1 VQLHRVPTFNVG
13 TDGDRSVSRSI
24 HRLSPAKVKNARPGK
39 RPDGTPRVQ
48 LYADGGGLYL
58 QVTPGNNHHISKSWI
73 FRFAGGNGKE
83 RYMGL
88 GSFDTVGLDEAREKA
103 GECRKLRDQGKDPI
117 ETRTA
122 QRASAAAERAKA
134 MTFEQCAER
143 YIAAHRAGWRNPKHA
158 SQWQNTLA
166 TYVSPTLGRL
176 PVQAVDVG
184 LVTKVLE
191 PIWST
196 KPETASRVRGRIEAV
211 LDWAAARGF
220 READNPARWKGRLDK
235 LLPRRSKV
243 RAVQH
248 HAALPYPEIGAF
260 ICALRERPAT
270 AARALEF
277 AILTAARTG
286 EVLGARWSEI
296 DLRAKVWTVPASR
309 MKSGREHRVPLSD
322 AAIAVLQEMHGL
334 RENDHVFPGDRRE
347 ALSDMALLMLL
358 RRMNRSDL
366 TAHGFRSTFRD
377 WAAECTN
384 FPNEVVEMALAHAV
398 SDKVEA
404 AYRRGDLFEKR
415 RKVMDAW
422 ASYCARSEA
431 PGKLVALGR

>member
-1 VQLHRVPTFNVG
+1 
-13 TDGDRSVSRSI
+13 
-24 HRLSPAKVKNARPGK
+24 
-39 RPDGTPRVQ
+39 
-48 LYADGGGLYL
+48 
-58 QVTPGNNHHISKSWI
+58 
-73 FRFAGGNGKE
+73 KE

-88 GSFDTVGLDEAREKA
+88 GSLDTVSLADAREKA
-103 GECRKLRDQGKDPI
+103 ADCRKLREQGKDPI
-117 ETRTA
+117 EVRTA

-134 MTFEQCAER
+134 MTFDQCAER

-158 SQWQNTLA
+158 AQWQNTLS
-166 TYVSPTLGRL
+166 TYVSPTFGRL

-184 LVTKVLE
+184 LVIKVLE
-191 PIWST
+191 PIWSP

-220 READNPARWKGRLDK
+220 RDADNPARWKGRLDK

-248 HAALPYPEIGAF
+248 HAALAYAEIGTF

-286 EVLGARWSEI
+286 EVLGARWNEV
-296 DLRAKVWTVPASR
+296 DLKGKVWTVPASR
-309 MKSGREHRVPLSD
+309 MKNGREHRVPLSN
-322 AAIAVLQEMHGL
+322 AALAVLRQMQSL
-334 RENDHVFPGDRRE
+334 RQNDRLFPGDRRE
-347 ALSDMALLMLL
+347 TLSDMALLMLL

-377 WAAECTN
+377 WAAERTN
-384 FPNEVVEMALAHAV
+384 FPSEVVEMALGHAV

-415 RKVMDAW
+415 RKLMDAW
-422 ASYCARSEA
+422 ASYCARPELHGEIITMRSTS
-431 PGKLVALGR
+431 

>member
-1 VQLHRVPTFNVG
+1 
-13 TDGDRSVSRSI
+13 
-24 HRLSPAKVKNARPGK
+24 
-39 RPDGTPRVQ
+39 
-48 LYADGGGLYL
+48 LYPDGGGLYL
-58 QVTPGNNHHISKSWI
+58 QVTPGNDNHVSKSWI
-73 FRFAGGNGKE
+73 YRFAAENGKE

-88 GSFDTVGLDEAREKA
+88 GSLDVVSLAEAREKA
-103 GECRKLRDQGKDPI
+103 AECRKLRDQGKDPI
-117 ETRTA
+117 EARSALRT
-122 QRASAAAERAKA
+122 SAAAERAKA
-134 MTFEQCAER
+134 MTFDQCAER
-143 YIAAHRAGWRNPKHA
+143 YIAAHRTGWRNLKHA

-166 TYVSPTLGRL
+166 TYVFPIFGRL
-176 PVQAVDVG
+176 PVQAVDIG

-211 LDWAAARGF
+211 LDWAGARGF
-220 READNPARWKGRLDK
+220 RDADNPARWKGRLDK
-235 LLPRRSKV
+235 LLPRPSKV

-260 ICALRERPAT
+260 IRLLRDRPAT

-286 EVLGARWSEI
+286 EVIRAAWSEI
-296 DLRAKVWTVPASR
+296 DLKAKIWTVPASR

-322 AAIAVLQEMHGL
+322 AALAVLQQMNSL
-334 RENDHVFPGDRRE
+334 RENDRVFPGDRRE
-347 ALSDMALLMLL
+347 TLSDMALLMLL
-358 RRMNRSDL
+358 SRMNRSDL

-377 WAAECTN
+377 WAAERTN
-384 FPNEVVEMALAHAV
+384 FPSEVVEMALAHAV

-415 RKVMDAW
+415 RKLMEAW
-422 ASYCARSEA
+422 ASYCDRAEV
-431 PGKLVALGR
+431 PGKIITMRSIV